1 MTSYMVFPKGGD
13 VQEGSEQWRPK
24 GPQGT
29 QNSQSPGSR
38 ETPPRPRLLLSF
50 TASRPCRGGHHS
62 GVTTGLQA
70 PPHPQAAS
78 VPRKD
83 SPSTWGFW
91 AVA

>member
-1 MTSYMVFPKGGD
+1 MTAYTVFPKGGD

-38 ETPPRPRLLLSF
+38 ETTPPPLLLSF
-50 TASRPCRGGHHS
+50 TVSRPCRGGHLS

-70 PPHPQAAS
+70 PPP
-78 VPRKD
+78 PPGRL
-83 SPSTWGFW
+83 SPP
-91 AVA
+91 

>member
-1 MTSYMVFPKGGD
+1 MTAYTVFPKGGD

-38 ETPPRPRLLLSF
+38 ETTPPLIALLHCQPSLQGWPPF
-50 TASRPCRGGHHS
+50 RGHHW
-62 GVTTGLQA
+62 A
-70 PPHPQAAS
+70 PGTSPHLQAAS